1 MRLESFFLHS
11 LADLGWV
18 TYVVI
23 FVAMMIEGE
32 MVLFTTVYLAEQH
45 YLKMRY
51 LTPVLFVGAVTG
63 DVLWFTLGGYLEQKS
78 AFIRHWF
85 GKITQPINRRLAQ
98 KPSLVIFVSK
108 FTYGLNR
115 ATLLRAGAQGMEFK
129 NFFLTDLF
137 TIFCWTSVIG
147 NLAYFS
153 SMSSAYLKHYLKY
166 AEVGL
171 LIGIVFMALCIHL
184 FTFIARKMIT
194 GNGKGKE

>member
-1 MRLESFFLHS
+1 MRFESFFLHS

-18 TYVVI
+18 TYLVI
-23 FVAMMIEGE
+23 FVAMLFEGE
-32 MVLFTTVYLAEQH
+32 VVLFTTVYLAEEH

-51 LTPVLFVGAVTG
+51 LTPVLFAGAVTG

-85 GKITQPINRRLAQ
+85 GKITQPINQRLAR

-115 ATLLRAGAQGMEFK
+115 ATLMRAGAHGMEFR

-137 TIFCWTSVIG
+137 TIFCWMSVIG

-153 SMSSAYLKHYLKY
+153 SASSIFFRHTLKY
-166 AEVGL
+166 AEIGL
-171 LIGIVFMALCIHL
+171 LIGIVFMMLCVHL
-184 FTFIARKMIT
+184 FTVVARRMIAS
-194 GNGKGKE
+194 NGKKK